1 MQLNKVLKGLLIA
14 LPVMAIAACSSNKNA
29 SNDQSGEGMLGAGT
43 GMDGNANGGNM
54 SSEEQARLQ
63 MQQLQQNNIVYFDLD
78 KYDIRSDFAAM
89 LDAHANFLRSNP
101 SYKVTVEGHAD
112 ERGTPEYNIAL
123 GERRANAVKMY
134 LQGKGVSADQIS
146 IVSYGKEK
154 PAVTQL
160 QQQLSDNQSDIDS
173 LRGQIQESQYQL
185 NQVVERQKQILLQ
198 IDGLSSGGGAAGA
211 QTQTSAGD
219 QGAAASGTA
228 PAASS
233 GAPAQTGDANTDYNA
248 AIALV
253 KDPSRQD
260 DAMAA
265 FQNFVK
271 KYPDSTYQPN
281 ANYWLGQLNYN
292 KGKKD
297 DAAYYFAS
305 VVKNYPK
312 SPKASDAMFKVGVI
326 MQDKGDTA
334 KAKAVY
340 QQVVSKFPGTD
351 GAKQAQKRLNALG

>member
-1 MQLNKVLKGLLIA
+1 MSSNFRHHLLS
-14 LPVMAIAACSSNKNA
+14 LSLLVGIAAPWAAFAQAPISSVGSGSVEDRVTQLERISNA
-29 SNDQSGEGMLGAGT
+29 HS
-43 GMDGNANGGNM
+43 
-54 SSEEQARLQ
+54 
-63 MQQLQQNNIVYFDLD
+63 QLL
-78 KYDIRSDFAAM
+78 
-89 LDAHANFLRSNP
+89 
-101 SYKVTVEGHAD
+101 
-112 ERGTPEYNIAL
+112 
-123 GERRANAVKMY
+123 
-134 LQGKGVSADQIS
+134 
-146 IVSYGKEK
+146 
-154 PAVTQL
+154 TQL
-160 QQQLSDNQSDIDS
+160 QQQLSDNQNDIDS

-198 IDGLSSGGGAAGA
+198 IDGLSSGGAAAGA
-211 QTQTSAGD
+211 RPSSSAGD
-219 QGAAASGTA
+219 QGAAATAA
-228 PAASS
+228 PAAST
-233 GAPAQTGDANTDYNA
+233 GAPASTGDANTDYNA

-260 DAMAA
+260 DALAA

-312 SPKASDAMFKVGVI
+312 SPKAPDAMFKVGVI

>member
-1 MQLNKVLKGLLIA
+1 MSSNFRHHLLS
-14 LPVMAIAACSSNKNA
+14 LSLLVGIAAPWAAFAQAPISSVGSGSVEDRVTQLERISNA
-29 SNDQSGEGMLGAGT
+29 HS
-43 GMDGNANGGNM
+43 
-54 SSEEQARLQ
+54 
-63 MQQLQQNNIVYFDLD
+63 QLL
-78 KYDIRSDFAAM
+78 
-89 LDAHANFLRSNP
+89 
-101 SYKVTVEGHAD
+101 
-112 ERGTPEYNIAL
+112 
-123 GERRANAVKMY
+123 
-134 LQGKGVSADQIS
+134 
-146 IVSYGKEK
+146 
-154 PAVTQL
+154 TQL
-160 QQQLSDNQSDIDS
+160 QQQLSDNQNDIDS
-173 LRGQIQESQYQL
+173 LRGQIQENQYQL
-185 NQVVERQKQILLQ
+185 NQIVERQKQILLQ
-198 IDGLSSGGGAAGA
+198 IDGLTSGGGAAAAGA
-211 QTQTSAGD
+211 QAQAPSSSGEQSSTASSA
-219 QGAAASGTA
+219 A

-233 GAPAQTGDANTDYNA
+233 GVPAMTGDANTDYNA

-253 KDPSRQD
+253 KDSSRQD
-260 DAMAA
+260 DAMVA

-312 SPKASDAMFKVGVI
+312 SPKAPDAMFKVGVI

>member
-1 MQLNKVLKGLLIA
+1 MSSNFRHHLLS
-14 LPVMAIAACSSNKNA
+14 LSLLVGIAAPWAAFAQAPISSVGSGSVEDRVTSLERISNA
-29 SNDQSGEGMLGAGT
+29 HS
-43 GMDGNANGGNM
+43 
-54 SSEEQARLQ
+54 
-63 MQQLQQNNIVYFDLD
+63 QLL
-78 KYDIRSDFAAM
+78 
-89 LDAHANFLRSNP
+89 
-101 SYKVTVEGHAD
+101 
-112 ERGTPEYNIAL
+112 
-123 GERRANAVKMY
+123 
-134 LQGKGVSADQIS
+134 
-146 IVSYGKEK
+146 
-154 PAVTQL
+154 TQL

-173 LRGQIQESQYQL
+173 LRGQIQESQYQM
-185 NQVVERQKQILLQ
+185 NQIVERQKQILLQ
-198 IDGLSSGGGAAGA
+198 IDSLTSGGAGT
-211 QTQTSAGD
+211 QTQQASGD
-219 QGAAASGTA
+219 QSGSSTATAAPAASAAASGV
-228 PAASS
+228 PV
-233 GAPAQTGDANTDYNA
+233 QTGDANTDYNA

-253 KDPSRQD
+253 KDSSRQD

-312 SPKASDAMFKVGVI
+312 SPKAADAMFKVGVI

-340 QQVVSKFPGTD
+340 QQVVAKYPGTD
-351 GAKQAQKRLNALG
+351 GAKQAQKRLSGM